1 MPTRLTRRST
11 RLSSAVLSV
20 AALVGL
26 IGGVLTGSASGAT
39 KGQSASGATFGQSIV
54 NYAAQ
59 EAGKPY
65 VYGAAGPDSFDCSG
79 LVQFVYARAG
89 VALPRTTNEQYAAMR
104 HVPQSAAVPGDVL
117 FFYDGTGIY
126 HDAIYAGGNQ
136 MWVAAHSGTNVS
148 EQPIYT
154 SDYYVGEPAIAS
166 PPPQR
171 SRAVAAPPVYRGQFA
186 KASSSLRPGNYL
198 KSGDQRHVAVQQGDG
213 NFVVYSSGRPV
224 WASSWM
230 TGQPLPGAFLAVQGD
245 GNLVLYGP
253 YGAQWAT
260 GTVNPRLGYQ
270 LVMQDDGNLVL
281 YSSSGAVW
289 ATGTA
294 GR

>member
-1 MPTRLTRRST
+1 M

-39 KGQSASGATFGQSIV
+39 KGQRASGATFGQSIV
-54 NYAAQ
+54 DYAAQ

-65 VYGAAGPDSFDCSG
+65 EYGAAGPNSFDCSG
-79 LVQFVYARAG
+79 LVQFVYGRMG

-117 FFYDGTGIY
+117 FFYDWTGIY

-166 PPPQR
+166 PPPP
-171 SRAVAAPPVYRGQFA
+171 AASPARRGAAGVPRPARKGPEFA
-186 KASSSLRPGNYL
+186 TPWQLPE
-198 KSGDQRHVAVQQGDG
+198 V
-213 NFVVYSSGRPV
+213 GRP
-224 WASSWM
+224 AARRRS
-230 TGQPLPGAFLAVQGD
+230 TG
-245 GNLVLYGP
+245 
-253 YGAQWAT
+253 
-260 GTVNPRLGYQ
+260 
-270 LVMQDDGNLVL
+270 
-281 YSSSGAVW
+281 
-289 ATGTA
+289 
-294 GR
+294 